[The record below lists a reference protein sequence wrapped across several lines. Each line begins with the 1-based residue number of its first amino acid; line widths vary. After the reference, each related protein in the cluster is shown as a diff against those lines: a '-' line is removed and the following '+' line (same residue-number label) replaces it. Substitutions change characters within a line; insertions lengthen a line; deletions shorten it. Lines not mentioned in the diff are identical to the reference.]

1 MKTIRFSLLGALLL
15 AGLFLGAEDGAAP
28 WFVEKFGEQLQTA
41 SGRKVDAK
49 QVLAG
54 KTVGVYFSASW
65 CGPCRAFTP
74 KLVKFHKEVAKKSN
88 FEIVFV
94 SSDRNEQ
101 AMFDYMKKDR
111 MPWYVLPFDAEQK
124 KALKEELKVFGIP
137 TLAVFGKDGKL
148 VTTQGR
154 GDVAYLGSKALAR
167 WKSENYRP
175 ATPKNAQ
182 NAKKSNKKSS
192 GKTSKKRSK

>member
-1 MKTIRFSLLGALLL
+1 MKKIRLALLASLLLS
-15 AGLFLGAEDGAAP
+15 GLFLGAEDGGAP
-28 WFVEKFGEQLQTA
+28 WFIEKFGEQLQTS

-49 QVLAG
+49 QVLDG
-54 KTVGVYFSASW
+54 KIVGVYFSASW

-74 KLVKFHKEVAKKSN
+74 KLVKFHKEVAKKN
-88 FEIVFV
+88 GFEIVFV
-94 SSDRNEQ
+94 SSDKNEQ
-101 AMFDYMKKDR
+101 AMFDYMKKDG

-124 KALKEELKVFGIP
+124 KALREELKVSGIP

-154 GDVAYLGSKALAR
+154 GDVAYLGNKALSR
-167 WKSENYRP
+167 WKSENYKP
-175 ATPKNAQ
+175 ATPKNAPST
-182 NAKKSNKKSS
+182 KKSNKKST